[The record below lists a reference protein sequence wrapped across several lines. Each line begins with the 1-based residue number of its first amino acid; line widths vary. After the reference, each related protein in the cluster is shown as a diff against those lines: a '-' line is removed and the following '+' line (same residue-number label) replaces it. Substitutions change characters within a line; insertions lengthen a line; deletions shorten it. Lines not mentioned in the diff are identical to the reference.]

1 MNVKLYSSPSHPV
14 KVRQPP
20 PSIIV
25 FSLRKLIRTHPY
37 ILDHRILMLRL
48 EDEASCRQY
57 SRNIIILHQMFVQ
70 SIHDRAGFDPA

>member
-1 MNVKLYSSPSHPV
+1 MNVKLYSALLILSRCGNRALDHSLLSAKAMTHS
-14 KVRQPP
+14 
-20 PSIIV
+20 SI
-25 FSLRKLIRTHPY
+25 

-48 EDEASCRQY
+48 EDEAPCRQY

>member
-1 MNVKLYSSPSHPV
+1 MNVRLYSSPSHPV

-20 PSIIV
+20 PLDHSLFSAKANTHSSI
-25 FSLRKLIRTHPY
+25 

>member
-1 MNVKLYSSPSHPV
+1 MTHSS
-14 KVRQPP
+14 
-20 PSIIV
+20 I
-25 FSLRKLIRTHPY
+25 